1 MRRALSMICLG
12 TIFATT
18 FVGAEAVWKLTADA
32 IYEAAWKE
40 GYDQGWGDGHE
51 KRLMSD
57 MEDICI

>member
-1 MRRALSMICLG
+1 MICLG